1 MPWFRRN
8 GSVIGNIRSQ
18 SSDQTGIWDLN
29 DAHSLKSDNTWGDI
43 PFPISNPQL
52 QWVMSAQEGPS
63 SFSSGSANSV
73 DLSENFH
80 QAYSGN
86 WYTDTTL
93 SKNSYTNSSSITR
106 YYYPI
111 PSTSNLRTASNTSGN
126 SDIISNG
133 GFTFYISFIPD
144 TNTTSWTR
152 LFNYYGLAAG
162 SSTTSMGNTD
172 EYKGPSLFLNEGTT
186 RLEYRRPSDDSISNG
201 SSSNPGGTSLTY
213 SSNNVFNLVIQQNS
227 DGTGYCWIRNQNRT
241 TGSVS
246 NSFDNSSITFSGSVG
261 YGIRSGT
268 NTGIPVFADNFYIT
282 NTFSGI
288 MESGF
293 ANRPYTSTEC
303 YDLVEHLSTK
313 YA

>member
-8 GSVIGNIRSQ
+8 GSAIGAPRSQ
-18 SSDQTGIWDLN
+18 ASTQSGFWDLN
-29 DAHSLKSDNTWGDI
+29 DAHQLKQLNTWGDTS
-43 PFPISNPQL
+43 FPVSNPQL

-63 SFSSGSANSV
+63 SFPSGSANSV
-73 DLSENFH
+73 DLSENFP

-86 WYTDTTL
+86 WYTNTAL

-111 PSTSNLRTASNTSGN
+111 SNTSNLRTASNTSGN
-126 SDIISNG
+126 SDLISNG
-133 GFTFYISFIPD
+133 GYTFYISFIPD
-144 TNTTSWTR
+144 TNTTTWAR

-162 SSTTSMGNTD
+162 SSTTSVGNTD
-172 EYKGPSLFLNEGTT
+172 EYKGPLLFVNEGTN
-186 RLEYRRPSDDSISNG
+186 RFEYRKPSSGSSNG
-201 SSSNPGGTSLTY
+201 DTSNPGGTSLTY

-227 DGTGYCWIRNQNRT
+227 DETGYCWIRNQNRT

-246 NSFDNSSITFSGSVG
+246 NSFNNSSITFSGTAG

-268 NTGIPVFADNFYIT
+268 NTGIPVFADNYYST
-282 NTFSGI
+282 NTFTGI

-303 YDLVEHLSTK
+303 YNLVEHLSTK